1 MILGPKQVDKLL
13 HLLQKGVNLL
23 VNYWAVG
30 FLWGSSRISGDH
42 FLFQNRDRKLLEM
55 MKKEAEIDNEI
66 YKTITPQGKKSYR
79 MKLNKK
85 HPLAKFV
92 LASGYMGRKGNEERY
107 PPPFASREEEFLFLK
122 GYFSTH
128 YTLDTVKRQEKRVP
142 RLRFYASYEIL
153 SLLNNHLHHELG
165 TTIKKISNHGS
176 SDVCKILYYQS
187 KKEIDRIVEYL
198 ELE

>member
-1 MILGPKQVDKLL
+1 M
-13 HLLQKGVNLL
+13 

-42 FLFQNRDRKLLEM
+42 FLFQNKEKELLIK

-66 YKTITPQGKKSYR
+66 FETITPQGKISYR

-85 HPLAKFV
+85 HPFAQFV
-92 LASGYMGRKGNEERY
+92 LASGYVGRKGNEERH
-107 PPPFASREEEFLFLK
+107 PPLFKGLDDELLFLK

-128 YTLDTVKRQEKRVP
+128 YTLDTVKRKEKRVP
-142 RLRFYASYEIL
+142 RLRFYAAYDIL
-153 SLLNNHLHHELG
+153 NLLNNHLHQELD

-176 SDVCKILYYQS
+176 NDICKILYYQS
-187 KKEIDRIVEYL
+187 KKEIDKIIKYL
-198 ELE
+198 ALDENKV

>member
-1 MILGPKQVDKLL
+1 M
-13 HLLQKGVNLL
+13 

-42 FLFQNRDRKLLEM
+42 FLFQNKEKELLIK

-66 YKTITPQGKKSYR
+66 FETITDQGKTSYR
-79 MKLNKK
+79 MKMNKK
-85 HPLAKFV
+85 HPFAQFV
-92 LASGYMGRKGNEERY
+92 LANGYMGRKGNEERH
-107 PPPFASREEEFLFLK
+107 PPPLDKYEEEFLFLK

-128 YTLDTVKRQEKRVP
+128 YTLDTVKRREKRVP

-153 SLLNNHLHHELG
+153 SLLNNHLHQELG

-176 SDVCKILYYQS
+176 NDVCKILYYQS
-187 KKEIDRIVEYL
+187 KKEIDKIVKYL
-198 ELE
+198 ELKQ

>member
-1 MILGPKQVDKLL
+1 M
-13 HLLQKGVNLL
+13 
-23 VNYWAVG
+23 NYWAVG

-42 FLFQNRDRKLLEM
+42 FLFQNKEKELLEK

-66 YKTITPQGKKSYR
+66 YETITPQGKTSFR

-85 HPLAKFV
+85 HSLAQFV
-92 LASGYMGRKGNEERY
+92 LANGYVGRKGNEERH
-107 PPPFASREEEFLFLK
+107 PPSFSSRDEEFLFLK
-122 GYFSTH
+122 GYFVTH
-128 YTLDTVKRQEKRVP
+128 YTLDTVKRREKRVP
-142 RLRFYASYEIL
+142 RLRFYASNEIL
-153 SLLNNHLHHELG
+153 SLLNNHLNRELG

-187 KKEIDRIVEYL
+187 KKEIDEIVEYL